1 METISELVSR
11 TVFFPDVPF
20 LILDLFFFLVFLLE
34 SRFMKYIWI
43 MNTKSKYHITFT
55 NSSTWNVYQEVF
67 RKITNFQLL
76 ERKCYEVFKKDGVS
90 KKRVCRATIL
100 LRLHSSARTFKIQVQ
115 FFIRANFQNIS
126 KLTLNHF
133 HKVNVNNSYGKC
145 FS

>member
-43 MNTKSKYHITFT
+43 VNTKSKYHITFT

-76 ERKCYEVFKKDGVS
+76 ERKCYEVFKKDGIS

-133 HKVNVNNSYGKC
+133 HKVNVSNCYGKC

>member
-1 METISELVSR
+1 
-11 TVFFPDVPF
+11 
-20 LILDLFFFLVFLLE
+20 
-34 SRFMKYIWI
+34 MKRL
-43 MNTKSKYHITFT
+43 S
-55 NSSTWNVYQEVF
+55 EVF

-76 ERKCYEVFKKDGVS
+76 ERKCYEVFKKDGIS

-133 HKVNVNNSYGKC
+133 HKVNVNNCYGKC
-145 FS
+145 FSQYLLFFQAIFTIGKIIIRSRHGFDLQNNVEVTFQWMHCFCYQISQYWFAKKSLYCVCV